1 MDIVLNS
8 IGSFL
13 YPAVAVFLFVFV
25 LFNSVFTVS
34 EKTNAVVERFGQF
47 VRIARPGLNFKI
59 PFIER
64 VAAVISLRVQQ
75 LMVPVETKTEDN
87 VFVQLKI
94 AVQYQVL
101 PDKVP
106 DAAYRLEDPE
116 EQIKAYVFDTVR
128 ATVPKTKLDNL
139 FERKEEIAVAV
150 QSELKDSM
158 DDFGYQICKA
168 LVTDIDPDAEVKR
181 SMNTIN
187 AAQRDRE
194 AAQAR
199 AEAERIMKVTA
210 AQAEAQAM
218 KLHGEG
224 IANQRAAIVHGLETS
239 VAAFQKAVPG
249 AQANDV
255 MQLVV
260 LTQYMDTLKEVT
272 RSGHSKVI
280 LMPSDPGGVNNL
292 MAQLRSAFA
301 VGQEIASAGGG
312 GQARFLPGTETSGP
326 QGDG

>member
-1 MDIVLNS
+1 MEIILNTMGGFVFPAIVLV
-8 IGSFL
+8 L
-13 YPAVAVFLFVFV
+13 LAFV
-25 LFNSVFTVS
+25 LLNSLFTVS

-75 LMVPVETKTEDN
+75 LVVPVETKTEDN

-128 ATVPKTKLDNL
+128 ATVPKMKLDNL
-139 FERKEEIAVAV
+139 FERKEEIAISV
-150 QSELKDSM
+150 QTELKDSM

-210 AQAEAQAM
+210 AQAEAESM
-218 KLHGEG
+218 KLHGQG
-224 IANQRAAIVHGLETS
+224 IADQRAAIIHGLEAS
-239 VAAFQKAVPG
+239 VSAFQKAIPG

-260 LTQYMDTLKEVT
+260 LTQYMDTLKEMT
-272 RSGHSKVI
+272 RSGQSKVI

-292 MAQLRSAFA
+292 VGQLRNAFTIS
-301 VGQEIASAGGG
+301 QEIGAGSPRPDDGG
-312 GQARFLPGTETSGP
+312 SQEH
-326 QGDG
+326 